1 VRESQT
7 GGHAVVGSGETAAQR
22 AVDGVAGD
30 AGPTVADLGERA
42 LIERLTAV
50 ARRAAPSDD
59 GHGDV
64 VVVGPGDD
72 AAVLDLAGSLVISTD
87 SLVQDRHFRLE
98 WSTPEQIGARAAV
111 QSCAD
116 IAAMG
121 ARSVGIVVS
130 IACPP
135 TTPAAVVLGIDQG
148 MNDVAAEFGAR
159 VVGGDLVA
167 AGEMVV
173 TVTVFGTTDG
183 RPPVRLAGAAVGQIV
198 AVSGPLGSSAAGLA
212 LLDAGNTD
220 FPELVAAHRVPVVD
234 LRQGPVAADA
244 GARAM
249 TDVSDGLVDEL
260 ETMAAASG
268 VALEIDTAVIPAHPQ
283 LRAAADAVGADPIR
297 WQLGGGEDHQ
307 LLATFDGAPP
317 AGWTAIGAVVAP
329 GNGPRVRVDGAPTG
343 VRGWQ
348 SF

>member
-1 VRESQT
+1 M
-7 GGHAVVGSGETAAQR
+7 GSGETAAQR
-22 AVDGVAGD
+22 AVDGAGGG
-30 AGPTVADLGERA
+30 AGPTVADVGERA
-42 LIERLTAV
+42 LIDRLTAV
-50 ARRAAPSDD
+50 AQRSVPTDPGR
-59 GHGDV
+59 GDV
-64 VVVGPGDD
+64 IVVGPGDD
-72 AAVLDLAGSLVISTD
+72 AAVLDLAGSLVVSTD

-135 TTPAAVVLGIDQG
+135 STPAEVVLGIDQG
-148 MNDVAAEFGAR
+148 MNDAAAEFGAR

-183 RPPVRLAGAAVGQIV
+183 RPPVRLAGAAVGQTV
-198 AVSGPLGSSAAGLA
+198 AVSGPVGSSAAGLA
-212 LLDAGNTD
+212 LLGAENGD

-249 TDVSDGLVDEL
+249 TDVSDGLIDEL

-268 VALEIDTAVIPAHPQ
+268 VAVEVDTAAIPAHPR
-283 LRAAADAVGADPIR
+283 LRGAADAIGADMAQ

-317 AGWTAIGAVVAP
+317 AGWTVIGAVVAP
-329 GNGPRVRVDGAPTG
+329 GEGPRVRVDGAASPI
-343 VRGWQ
+343 RGWR